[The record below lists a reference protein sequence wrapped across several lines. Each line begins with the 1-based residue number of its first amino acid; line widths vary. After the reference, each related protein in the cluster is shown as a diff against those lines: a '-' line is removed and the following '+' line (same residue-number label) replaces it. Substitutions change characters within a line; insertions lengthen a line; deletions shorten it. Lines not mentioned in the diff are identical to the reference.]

1 MVLCSPPP
9 AEIVE
14 ATRSQMQSITRM
26 QIQTMD
32 HIMDAWEEQIK
43 ASNQMGG
50 SPSAILPKL
59 KSSAGYG
66 QAGNWPKADTFQ
78 IAAMNPLQFW
88 MQFAEQWQKA
98 SADAMAFWAKAS
110 KSDTVG
116 LRRR

>member
-1 MVLCSPPP
+1 MACGNRRGHPLAN
-9 AEIVE
+9 AEHHQN
-14 ATRSQMQSITRM
+14 ADPND
-26 QIQTMD
+26 D